1 VIDHKLLHDASF
13 IMVNALDGPRS
24 TAKCRHCNAYDNNEL
39 LHKCGCHLNQTH
51 GGEDVT
57 ELSIVKEG

>member
-1 VIDHKLLHDASF
+1 
-13 IMVNALDGPRS
+13 MVNALDGPRS